1 MKTTFPLRFAV
12 LIVVAFAAF
21 IFACKKDSSNNSTI
35 TASQTTTLETQADDQ
50 TEVSDENENVT
61 NDVNTVLTSQVSTN
75 GNSLK
80 PSVVSGSTS
89 VNSVNHVN
97 GAGSVNVILICDAAV
112 AFDTLSNP
120 RTITITYNGTNCW
133 GNRTRTGTVVVSI
146 AAGVHWRDVNASVTV
161 NIQNLKITR
170 LRDSKSITLNGYK
183 TITNTSGGSLKDL
196 ASLGS
201 ITHNISDSLSILFA
215 DSATRVWQAA
225 KQRVFT
231 YDNGIVITTTGT
243 HSDNEH
249 TGIAEWGTNRA
260 GVAFQT
266 LIVEPLVIRQDCDF
280 RLVSGQVKILRSDDF
295 GTTLI
300 LGLDASGNATGC
312 PGSGSYY
319 LQIIWEAPNGRTF
332 PIILPY

>member
-1 MKTTFPLRFAV
+1 MKTTFPFRFA
-12 LIVVAFAAF
+12 IVIVIAFAAF
-21 IFACKKDSSNNSTI
+21 VAACKKDNTTNTGGI

-50 TEVSDENENVT
+50 TQVSDENENVT

-80 PSVVSGSTS
+80 SLESGSTS

-97 GAGSVNVILICDAAV
+97 GTSEILICDATV
-112 AFDTLSNP
+112 AFDTVSNP
-120 RTITITYNGTNCW
+120 RKITITYNGTNCW

-146 AAGVHWRDVNASVTV
+146 AAGVHWRDVGASVTV
-161 NIQNLKITR
+161 GIQDLKITR
-170 LRDSKSITLNGYK
+170 IRDGKAITLNGYK

-201 ITHNISDSLSILFA
+201 ITHNISDSLSIFFA

-231 YDNGIVITTTGT
+231 YDNGIVVTTTGT
-243 HSDNEH
+243 HSDNAH
-249 TGIAEWGTNRA
+249 TGIAEWGTNRF
-260 GVAFQT
+260 GVGFET

-280 RLVSGQVKILRSDDF
+280 RLVSGQVKIVRSDDF
-295 GTTLI
+295 GTTII

-332 PIILPY
+332 PIIYPY